1 MSRARVQ
8 KKIQKTIKRYEEE
21 EIPIGE
27 TSCYPRVVFNVK
39 RNEWYTV
46 MKNKNGN
53 ERRLKGGQ
61 EDYIQISFPQDF
73 LRTRNIPRTKKTLSL
88 RGTGWLDKHVIMGYG
103 PKQQL
108 DLYVFNQLG
117 HSYPLLNSEL
127 RRRYSIEDITRKILP
142 HIDSSG

>member
-39 RNEWYTV
+39 RNEWYNV

-53 ERRLKGGQ
+53 ERRLKAKMPAKCQ
-61 EDYIQISFPQDF
+61 LP
-73 LRTRNIPRTKKTLSL
+73 
-88 RGTGWLDKHVIMGYG
+88 TG
-103 PKQQL
+103 
-108 DLYVFNQLG
+108 
-117 HSYPLLNSEL
+117 
-127 RRRYSIEDITRKILP
+127 
-142 HIDSSG
+142 